1 VFQESCVDMGLPSH
15 EGTWTAYADDIA
27 DKSLGEEEASQALQ
41 QLEAASAFVG
51 LRLNVPKTEVMARGV
66 KKVED
71 GVDKPASKERVSIK
85 IDGTNRQGWLL
96 EARHSHLIGIQ
107 VQLNETTMTRPM
119 LISFDDGDHMV
130 ADDRGANWLRDQNN
144 VTYRFRR
151 LGFEVCLDKKQN
163 NKFMCESCQTNFD
176 SAPALRTH
184 IGGKW
189 CRQFDDM
196 TIEQQSRLRKTRIDS
211 ATRRGKS
218 VRKVEMVTV
227 LTCENSKIKSC
238 GEFTYLGSKIITSA
252 SATPEIRRRIGM
264 AMATFGRLYRI
275 WKSKIIS
282 RRLKA
287 ALYNAIILSI
297 MLYNAEVWPIKA
309 QDLKSL
315 EGAHFMM
322 MRSMMASEVPDQH
335 FKREFLLEALG
346 LRDIA
351 VVITRKRL
359 SWIGHALRRSDNDKS
374 RIAVTSELNDT
385 SSKWTKLVLT
395 DCRKVGINL
404 KGLQNLALDRR
415 AFRRKVQFI
424 DARAQDRAHSLEKAL
439 RFSSMN
445 A

>member
-1 VFQESCVDMGLPSH
+1 
-15 EGTWTAYADDIA
+15 
-27 DKSLGEEEASQALQ
+27 
-41 QLEAASAFVG
+41 
-51 LRLNVPKTEVMARGV
+51 
-66 KKVED
+66 
-71 GVDKPASKERVSIK
+71 
-85 IDGTNRQGWLL
+85 
-96 EARHSHLIGIQ
+96 
-107 VQLNETTMTRPM
+107 
-119 LISFDDGDHMV
+119 
-130 ADDRGANWLRDQNN
+130 
-144 VTYRFRR
+144 
-151 LGFEVCLDKKQN
+151 
-163 NKFMCESCQTNFD
+163 
-176 SAPALRTH
+176 
-184 IGGKW
+184 
-189 CRQFDDM
+189 
-196 TIEQQSRLRKTRIDS
+196 
-211 ATRRGKS
+211 
-218 VRKVEMVTV
+218 
-227 LTCENSKIKSC
+227 
-238 GEFTYLGSKIITSA
+238 
-252 SATPEIRRRIGM
+252 
-264 AMATFGRLYRI
+264 
-275 WKSKIIS
+275 
-282 RRLKA
+282 
-287 ALYNAIILSI
+287 